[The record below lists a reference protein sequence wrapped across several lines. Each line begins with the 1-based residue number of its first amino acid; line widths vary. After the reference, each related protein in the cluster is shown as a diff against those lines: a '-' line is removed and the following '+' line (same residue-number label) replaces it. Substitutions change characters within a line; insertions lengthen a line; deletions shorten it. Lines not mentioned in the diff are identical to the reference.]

1 MNYNDVTIGIVTFK
15 SEKVIFNCLKSI
27 KNIKKII
34 IFDNSNDTELKYK
47 ILKKY
52 PNVKFITS
60 KENLGFGG
68 GNNQILKRSKS
79 KYVFLLSPDTILKKN
94 CEHELLKQINKIK
107 DFSLIAPLAKEN
119 NYGFFKDSQKVT
131 NKSFFEVDYVK
142 GFAMLINIKIVKKI
156 GKFDEN
162 FFLYLEEI
170 DLCKRLK
177 NKNFSIFINNKAKI
191 KHLAAKSSNIGFEF
205 EKCRN
210 WHWMW
215 SNFYYYKKHNFYL
228 FSLIKFS
235 PKILL
240 LGVKIIFNLIFFKK
254 LKMKIAFYRL
264 SGLLNSVFNKSSW
277 YRPKIIKF
285 Y

>member
-34 IFDNSNDTELKYK
+34 IFDNSNDTQLKYK
-47 ILKKY
+47 ISKKY
-52 PNVKFITS
+52 PNIKFIIS
-60 KENLGFGG
+60 KKNLGFGG
-68 GNNQILKRSKS
+68 GNNQILKKSKS

-142 GFAMLINIKIVKKI
+142 GFAMLFNLKKI
-156 GKFDEN
+156 RKRQLFDEN
-162 FFLYLEEI
+162 IFLYLEEI
-170 DLCKRLK
+170 DLCKRLRKK
-177 NKNFSIFINNKAKI
+177 NHKIYICKSAKI
-191 KHLAAKSSNIGFEF
+191 VHIGAKSSNLGFEY

-215 SNFYYYKKHNFYL
+215 SKVYYDRKHYGVTYVFKNYFFHMILNFLK
-228 FSLIKFS
+228 LIAFTL
-235 PKILL
+235 IFNRR
-240 LGVKIIFNLIFFKK
+240 KIIINYL
-254 LKMKIAFYRL
+254 RL
-264 SGLLNSVFNKSSW
+264 SGILNSLIGNSSW
-277 YRPKIIKF
+277 YRPKVN
-285 Y
+285 

>member
-34 IFDNSNDTELKYK
+34 IFDNSNDTQLKYK
-47 ILKKY
+47 ISKKY
-52 PNVKFITS
+52 PNIKFIIS
-60 KENLGFGG
+60 KKNLGFGG
-68 GNNQILKRSKS
+68 GNNQILKKSKS

-142 GFAMLINIKIVKKI
+142 GFAMLFNLKKI
-156 GKFDEN
+156 RKRQLFDEN
-162 FFLYLEEI
+162 IFLYLEEI
-170 DLCKRLK
+170 DLCKRLRKK
-177 NKNFSIFINNKAKI
+177 NHKIYICKSAKI
-191 KHLAAKSSNIGFEF
+191 VHIGAKSSNLGFEY

-215 SNFYYYKKHNFYL
+215 SKVYYDRKHYGVIYVFKNYFFHMILNFLK
-228 FSLIKFS
+228 LIAFTLIFNRK
-235 PKILL
+235 
-240 LGVKIIFNLIFFKK
+240 KIIINYL
-254 LKMKIAFYRL
+254 RL
-264 SGLLNSVFNKSSW
+264 SGILNSLIGNRSW
-277 YRPKIIKF
+277 YRPKVN
-285 Y
+285 

>member
-34 IFDNSNDTELKYK
+34 IFDNSNDTQLKYK
-47 ILKKY
+47 ISKKY
-52 PNVKFITS
+52 PNIKFIIS
-60 KENLGFGG
+60 KKNLGFGG
-68 GNNQILKRSKS
+68 GNNQILKKSKS

-142 GFAMLINIKIVKKI
+142 GFAMLFNLKKI
-156 GKFDEN
+156 RKRQLFDEN
-162 FFLYLEEI
+162 IFLYLEEI
-170 DLCKRLK
+170 DLCKRLRKK
-177 NKNFSIFINNKAKI
+177 NHKIYICKSAKI
-191 KHLAAKSSNIGFEF
+191 VHIGAKSSNLGFEY

-215 SNFYYYKKHNFYL
+215 SKVYYDRKHYGVIYVFKNYFFHMILNFLK
-228 FSLIKFS
+228 LIAFTL
-235 PKILL
+235 IFNRR
-240 LGVKIIFNLIFFKK
+240 KIIINYL
-254 LKMKIAFYRL
+254 RL
-264 SGLLNSVFNKSSW
+264 SGILNSLIGNSSW
-277 YRPKIIKF
+277 YRPKVN
-285 Y
+285 

>member
-34 IFDNSNDTELKYK
+34 IFDNSNDTQLKYK
-47 ILKKY
+47 ISKKY
-52 PNVKFITS
+52 PNIKFIIS
-60 KENLGFGG
+60 KKNLGFGG
-68 GNNQILKRSKS
+68 GNNQILKKSKS

-119 NYGFFKDSQKVT
+119 NYGFFKDSQKAT

-142 GFAMLINIKIVKKI
+142 GFAMLFNLNKIRKRQL
-156 GKFDEN
+156 FDEN
-162 FFLYLEEI
+162 IFLYLEEI
-170 DLCKRLK
+170 DLCKRLRKK
-177 NKNFSIFINNKAKI
+177 NHKIYICKKAKI
-191 KHLAAKSSNIGFEF
+191 VHIGAKSSNLGFEY

-215 SNFYYYKKHNFYL
+215 SKVYYDRKHYGVIFVFKNYFFHMILNFLK
-228 FSLIKFS
+228 LIAFTLIFNRK
-235 PKILL
+235 
-240 LGVKIIFNLIFFKK
+240 KIIINYL
-254 LKMKIAFYRL
+254 RL
-264 SGLLNSVFNKSSW
+264 SGILNSLIGKSSW
-277 YRPKIIKF
+277 YRPKVN
-285 Y
+285 